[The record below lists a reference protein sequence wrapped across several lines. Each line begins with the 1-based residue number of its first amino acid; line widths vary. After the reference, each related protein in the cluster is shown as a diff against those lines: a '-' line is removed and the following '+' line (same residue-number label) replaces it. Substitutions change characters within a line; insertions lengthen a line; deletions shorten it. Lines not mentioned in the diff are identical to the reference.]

1 MTEWRKLDL
10 YKMIKGN
17 GSVTIDVVPH
27 DGAEP
32 TVKTFTNYDEALSEI
47 SGLEYEND
55 IYF

>member
-10 YKMIKGN
+10 YKMLKGN
-17 GSVTIDVVPH
+17 CSVTIDIVPH

-32 TVKTFTNYDEALSEI
+32 TEKTFTDYDEALSEI
-47 SGLEYEND
+47 SGLEYENE